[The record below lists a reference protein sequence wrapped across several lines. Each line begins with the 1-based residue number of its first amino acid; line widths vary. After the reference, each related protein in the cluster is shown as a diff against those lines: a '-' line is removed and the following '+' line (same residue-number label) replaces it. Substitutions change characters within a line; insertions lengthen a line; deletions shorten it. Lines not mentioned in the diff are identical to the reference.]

1 MKLRFLLSVLAVG
14 LFSIAVFA
22 QEKNI
27 EIELSLKNPR
37 ILTTSKNVPVK
48 IKITNKSEQTL
59 NTEDLGNL
67 FLYFSKCQK
76 DVMCYTYGDLLFA
89 SVGIKSKKLKK
100 NKSIEFKT
108 NLSDLIW
115 NDNMSS
121 FRYGLKISGFKSF
134 NNNFYVIPTEN
145 IYFYAAIPT
154 RKDVLPQGTRL
165 PEDFLSNQITVSL
178 NTK

>member
-1 MKLRFLLSVLAVG
+1 MNLRFLLLVLAVS
-14 LFSIAVFA
+14 LFSIASFA

-27 EIELSLKNPR
+27 EIELSLKDSK
-37 ILTTSKNVPVK
+37 ILTKSKNVPVK

-76 DVMCYTYGDLLFA
+76 NVMCYAGGDLLFA

-100 NKSIEFKT
+100 NKSIEFES
-108 NLSDLIW
+108 NLSDSIW
-115 NDNMSS
+115 IDELSS
-121 FRYGLKISGFKSF
+121 FRYNKK
-134 NNNFYVIPTEN
+134 NFYTIPTET

-154 RKDVLPQGTRL
+154 RKDVLPEGTRL

-178 NTK
+178 STK